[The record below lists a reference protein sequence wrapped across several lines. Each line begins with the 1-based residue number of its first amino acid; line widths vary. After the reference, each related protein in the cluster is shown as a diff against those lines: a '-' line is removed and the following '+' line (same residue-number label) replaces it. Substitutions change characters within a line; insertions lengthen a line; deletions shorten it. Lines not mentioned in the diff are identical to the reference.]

1 MFVMLGNFCL
11 LGAIKKNIF
20 IYTHLIYL
28 GRKCPNGQCHKSG
41 KNIMSHTIS
50 LNLIQ
55 LHTFKK
61 KNYLNEIQINRSDI
75 AT

>member
-1 MFVMLGNFCL
+1 MKFMYVMLGNFCL
-11 LGAIKKNIF
+11 LGAIKKKIF

-28 GRKCPNGQCHKSG
+28 GRKCLNGQCHKSG

-55 LHTFKK
+55 LHTFLKK
-61 KNYLNEIQINRSDI
+61 I
-75 AT
+75 T